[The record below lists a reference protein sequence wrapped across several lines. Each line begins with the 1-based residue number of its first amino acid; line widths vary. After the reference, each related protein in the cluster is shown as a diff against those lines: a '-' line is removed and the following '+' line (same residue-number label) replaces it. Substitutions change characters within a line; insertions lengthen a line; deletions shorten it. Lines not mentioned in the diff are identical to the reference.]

1 MKKILVAGETGKTV
15 NYENALRS
23 LGASC
28 TTSLHVPE
36 ISVYD
41 ALLLPGGGDI
51 DPILFGQLNCGS
63 LFFDPALDRLQL
75 SILKAFVSEKKPVL
89 GICKGMQLINIFFGG
104 DIHQDLPSS
113 DRHQYTNGDQYHET
127 FALPGTILYRLYGE
141 RFVVNSAHH
150 QGVDLKAPSL
160 SYIQYCDDGVVEGL
174 CHNYLPIAG
183 VQWHPERLSDKE
195 KSEAVNGSLLLDAFL
210 HHYYLYKRGIY
221 TDL

>member
-1 MKKILVAGETGKTV
+1 MKKILVAGETGKTF
-15 NYENALRS
+15 NYENALRR

-36 ISVYD
+36 ISSYD

-63 LFFDPALDRLQL
+63 RFFDPVLDRLQL
-75 SILKAFVSEKKPVL
+75 SVLKAFVSEKKPVL
-89 GICKGMQLINIFFGG
+89 GICRGMQLINIFFGG
-104 DIHQDLPSS
+104 DIHQDLPSAG
-113 DRHQYTNGDQYHET
+113 RHQYTNGDQYHET
-127 FALPGTILYRLYGE
+127 FALPDTVLYRLYGE

-174 CHNYLPIAG
+174 CHRYLPIVG

-210 HHYYLYKRGIY
+210 HRYKFV
-221 TDL
+221 

>member
-1 MKKILVAGETGKTV
+1 MKKILVAGETGKTF
-15 NYENALRS
+15 NYENALRRLS
-23 LGASC
+23 ASC

-36 ISVYD
+36 ISSYD

-51 DPILFGQLNCGS
+51 DPVLFGQLNCGS
-63 LFFDPALDRLQL
+63 RFFDPVLDRLQL
-75 SILKAFVSEKKPVL
+75 SVLKAFVSEKKPVL
-89 GICKGMQLINIFFGG
+89 GICRGMQLINIFFGG
-104 DIHQDLPSS
+104 DIHQDLPSA

-127 FALPGTILYRLYGE
+127 FSLPGTVLYRLYGE

-174 CHNYLPIAG
+174 CHHYLPIVG

-210 HHYYLYKRGIY
+210 HHYKFV
-221 TDL
+221 

>member
-1 MKKILVAGETGKTV
+1 MKKILVAGETGKTF
-15 NYENALRS
+15 NYENALRR

-28 TTSLHVPE
+28 TTSLHVPKT
-36 ISVYD
+36 SSYD

-51 DPILFGQLNCGS
+51 DPVLFGQLNCGS
-63 LFFDPALDRLQL
+63 RFFDPVLDRLQL
-75 SILKAFVSEKKPVL
+75 SVLKAFVSEKKPVL
-89 GICKGMQLINIFFGG
+89 GICRGMQLINIFFGG
-104 DIHQDLPSS
+104 DIHQDLPSAG
-113 DRHQYTNGDQYHET
+113 RHQYTNGDQYHET
-127 FALPGTILYRLYGE
+127 FALPDTVLYRLYGE

-174 CHNYLPIAG
+174 CHHYLPIVG

-210 HHYYLYKRGIY
+210 HHYKFV
-221 TDL
+221 

>member
-1 MKKILVAGETGKTV
+1 LKKILVAGETGKTF
-15 NYENALRS
+15 NYENALRRLS
-23 LGASC
+23 ASC

-36 ISVYD
+36 ISSYD

-51 DPILFGQLNCGS
+51 DPVLFGQLNCGS
-63 LFFDPALDRLQL
+63 RFFDPVLDRLQL
-75 SILKAFVSEKKPVL
+75 SVLKAFVSEKKPVL
-89 GICKGMQLINIFFGG
+89 GICRGMQLINIFFGG
-104 DIHQDLPSS
+104 DIHQDLPSAG
-113 DRHQYTNGDQYHET
+113 RHQYTNGDQYHET
-127 FALPGTILYRLYGE
+127 FALPDTVLYRLYGE

-174 CHNYLPIAG
+174 CHHYLPIIG

-210 HHYYLYKRGIY
+210 HHYKFA
-221 TDL
+221 

>member
-1 MKKILVAGETGKTV
+1 MKKILVAGETGKTF
-15 NYENALRS
+15 NYENALRR

-36 ISVYD
+36 TSSYD

-51 DPILFGQLNCGS
+51 DPVLFGQLNYGS
-63 LFFDPALDRLQL
+63 RFFDPVLDRLQL
-75 SILKAFVSEKKPVL
+75 SVLKAFVSEKKPVL
-89 GICKGMQLINIFFGG
+89 GICRGMQLINIFFGG
-104 DIHQDLPSS
+104 DIHQDLPSA

-127 FALPGTILYRLYGE
+127 FALPGTVLYRLYGD

-174 CHNYLPIAG
+174 CHHYLPIVG
-183 VQWHPERLSDKE
+183 VQWHPERLFDKE

-210 HHYYLYKRGIY
+210 HHYKFV
-221 TDL
+221 

>member
-1 MKKILVAGETGKTV
+1 MKKILIAGETGKTF
-15 NYENALRS
+15 NYENALRR

-36 ISVYD
+36 ISSYD

-63 LFFDPALDRLQL
+63 RFFDPVLDRLQL
-75 SILKAFVSEKKPVL
+75 SVLKAFVSEKKPVL
-89 GICKGMQLINIFFGG
+89 GICRGMQLINIFFGG
-104 DIHQDLPSS
+104 DIHQDLPSAG
-113 DRHQYTNGDQYHET
+113 RHQYTNGDQYHET
-127 FALPGTILYRLYGE
+127 FALPDTVLYRLYGE

-174 CHNYLPIAG
+174 CHRYLPIVG

-210 HHYYLYKRGIY
+210 HHYKFV
-221 TDL
+221 

>member
-1 MKKILVAGETGKTV
+1 MKKILVAGETGKTF
-15 NYENALRS
+15 NYENALRR

-36 ISVYD
+36 ISSYD

-63 LFFDPALDRLQL
+63 RFFDPVLDRLQL
-75 SILKAFVSEKKPVL
+75 SVLKAFVSEKKPVL
-89 GICKGMQLINIFFGG
+89 GICRGMQLINMFFGG
-104 DIHQDLPSS
+104 DIHQDLPSAG
-113 DRHQYTNGDQYHET
+113 RHQYTNGDQYHET
-127 FALPGTILYRLYGE
+127 FALPDTVLYRLYGE

-160 SYIQYCDDGVVEGL
+160 SYIQYCDDSVVEGL
-174 CHNYLPIAG
+174 CHHYLPIVG

-210 HHYYLYKRGIY
+210 HHYKFV
-221 TDL
+221 

>member
-1 MKKILVAGETGKTV
+1 MKKILVAGETGKTF
-15 NYENALRS
+15 NYENALRR

-36 ISVYD
+36 ISSYD

-63 LFFDPALDRLQL
+63 RFFDPVLDRLQL

-89 GICKGMQLINIFFGG
+89 GICRGMQLINIFFGG
-104 DIHQDLPSS
+104 DIHQDLPSAG
-113 DRHQYTNGDQYHET
+113 RHQYTNGDQYHET
-127 FALPGTILYRLYGE
+127 FALPDTVLYRLYGE

-160 SYIQYCDDGVVEGL
+160 SYIQYCGDGVVEGL
-174 CHNYLPIAG
+174 CHHYLPIVG

-210 HHYYLYKRGIY
+210 HHYKFV
-221 TDL
+221 

>member
-15 NYENALRS
+15 NYENALQK

-36 ISVYD
+36 ISAYD
-41 ALLLPGGGDI
+41 ALLLPGGNDI
-51 DPILFGQLNCGS
+51 DPVLFGQLNCGS
-63 LFFDPALDRLQL
+63 RFFDPALDRLQL
-75 SILKAFVSEKKPVL
+75 SVLKAFVSEKKPVL

-104 DIHQDLPSS
+104 DIHQDLPSA
-113 DRHQYTNGDQYHET
+113 DRHQYDLGDQYHET
-127 FALPGTILYRLYGE
+127 FSLPGTILYRLYGE

-174 CHNYLPIAG
+174 CHNYLPIVG
-183 VQWHPERLSDKE
+183 VQWHPERISDKE

-210 HHYYLYKRGIY
+210 HHYKFV
-221 TDL
+221 

>member
-1 MKKILVAGETGKTV
+1 MKKILVAGETGKTF
-15 NYENALRS
+15 NYENALRR

-36 ISVYD
+36 ISSYD

-63 LFFDPALDRLQL
+63 RFFDPVLDRLQL
-75 SILKAFVSEKKPVL
+75 SVLKAFVSEKKPVL
-89 GICKGMQLINIFFGG
+89 GICRGMQLINIFFGG
-104 DIHQDLPSS
+104 DIHQDLPSAG
-113 DRHQYTNGDQYHET
+113 RHQYTNGDQYHET
-127 FALPGTILYRLYGE
+127 FALPDTVLYRLYGE

-174 CHNYLPIAG
+174 CHRYLPIVG

-210 HHYYLYKRGIY
+210 HHYKFV
-221 TDL
+221 

>member
-1 MKKILVAGETGKTV
+1 MKKILVAGETGKTF
-15 NYENALRS
+15 NYENALRR

-36 ISVYD
+36 ISSYD

-51 DPILFGQLNCGS
+51 DPVLFGQLNCGS
-63 LFFDPALDRLQL
+63 RFFDPVLDRLQL
-75 SILKAFVSEKKPVL
+75 SVLKAFVSEKKPVL
-89 GICKGMQLINIFFGG
+89 GICRGMQLINIFFGG
-104 DIHQDLPSS
+104 DIHQDLPSA

-127 FALPGTILYRLYGE
+127 FSLPGTVLYLLYGE

-174 CHNYLPIAG
+174 CHHYLPIVG

-210 HHYYLYKRGIY
+210 HHYKFV
-221 TDL
+221 